1 MSPDSSKNPPKF
13 SSEKDYMTF
22 KKELEAWSKITK
34 HDKKNWGNVIALS
47 LPDNDP
53 SDIRRKVFAAIDV
66 DGEEGYNSLMTYLD
80 SEFARDEVQDTCEKI
95 RSLVNYK
102 KETSMNMK
110 SYISGFDAKYVMAQK
125 AGLTE
130 MPQEYLMY
138 HLMENCLLSDVNYRL
153 VLSSIDFSKKTTLYK
168 QAKLAL
174 IKYFGSVRQEPAPDP
189 DDKVS
194 MKVHDH
200 QCKVDPED
208 TFYNRQASFQGYPNQ
223 LRPRQPFTSGQW
235 RNPNPRPNT
244 PRFQGQRFSKPLN
257 SFNKDGKINLCNSC
271 GSYRHLQANCPDRY
285 ETYFEQQ
292 EVQQEED
299 DQDPRESIEEEAE
312 TQFTGFATYE
322 TFNEGTFKPHEV
334 FASVVIDTGC
344 VKSVAGKNWFAE
356 FCNTLSPSTRS
367 KIKREESNKCFKF
380 GGEMKKTSIGLYT
393 VPCST

>member
-189 DDKVS
+189 DEKVS
-194 MKVHDH
+194 M
-200 QCKVDPED
+200 
-208 TFYNRQASFQGYPNQ
+208 
-223 LRPRQPFTSGQW
+223 
-235 RNPNPRPNT
+235 
-244 PRFQGQRFSKPLN
+244 
-257 SFNKDGKINLCNSC
+257 
-271 GSYRHLQANCPDRY
+271 
-285 ETYFEQQ
+285 
-292 EVQQEED
+292 
-299 DQDPRESIEEEAE
+299 
-312 TQFTGFATYE
+312 
-322 TFNEGTFKPHEV
+322 
-334 FASVVIDTGC
+334 
-344 VKSVAGKNWFAE
+344 
-356 FCNTLSPSTRS
+356 
-367 KIKREESNKCFKF
+367 
-380 GGEMKKTSIGLYT
+380 
-393 VPCST
+393 